1 MNDIIVRPPIR
12 NGRIIGRGT
21 FHSVRTSLLGKK
33 SIHQGLDFS
42 REYPGYLDSRLNLLS
57 MEEIVFQGGYR
68 AAISAGRIV
77 VETSLDNG
85 KILHSHNHLGS
96 FAEPNPQG
104 DQQPCCKSIGN
115 MGGFRK
121 ICTDEFRF

>member
-21 FHSVRTSLLGKK
+21 FHSVRTSSLGKK

-42 REYPGYLDSRLNLLS
+42 PEIPGVPGQQIEPAIDG
-57 MEEIVFQGGYR
+57 EIVFQGRIPG
-68 AAISAGRIV
+68 SAFGRQIV

-85 KILHSHNHLGS
+85 RILYTSYNHLQS
-96 FAEPNPQG
+96 FAEPKSDRAISSRVANPLG
-104 DQQPCCKSIGN
+104 TL
-115 MGGFRK
+115 GGSGK
-121 ICTDEFRF
+121 MTP